1 MSDAHF
7 LYTIGYEKRSV
18 GKLVRTLQE
27 NSVERLVDVR
37 LNAQSR
43 KKGFSVLALFEAL
56 RKGGINYEHVRELG
70 NPPEIRSL
78 FWSGEI
84 AEGRDEYREHLTNGQ
99 SEYVDYLVGLVR
111 LGPTAILC
119 LEDDPDRCHR
129 SVIADVA
136 QAGAPDIRVVHL

>member
-1 MSDAHF
+1 MTDDHI

-27 NSVERLVDVR
+27 SGVERLVDVR

-43 KKGFSVLALFEAL
+43 KKGFSVLGLFEAL
-56 RKGGINYEHVRELG
+56 RKGAINYEHVRELG

-78 FWSGEI
+78 YWSGEI
-84 AEGRDEYREHLTNGQ
+84 AQGRAEYREHLTNGQ
-99 SEYVDYLVGLVR
+99 REYVDYLIGLVR

-136 QAGAPDIRVVHL
+136 QAGASDIKVIHL